1 MKVLTPRAPVATPH
15 PVNEADS
22 FARAF
27 IAAGYLMGLR
37 SVSLVEPLA
46 NAPPSVDALLRR
58 LDSREREQRA
68 RAIAPAIAELATSVQ
83 KRTLL

>member
-1 MKVLTPRAPVATPH
+1 
-15 PVNEADS
+15 VNEADS

-37 SVSLVEPLA
+37 GASLVEPLT
-46 NAPPSVDALLRR
+46 NAPPSADALLRR
-58 LDSREREQRA
+58 LENPEREQRA
-68 RAIAPAIAELATSVQ
+68 RAIAPAIAELASSVQ

>member
-1 MKVLTPRAPVATPH
+1 M
-15 PVNEADS
+15 NEADS
-22 FARAF
+22 FAHAF

-37 SVSLVEPLA
+37 GASLAEPLA
-46 NAPPSVDALLRR
+46 DPPPSVDALLRR
-58 LDSREREQRA
+58 LESPEREQRA